1 MEKFKKA
8 QQQLHASQGREY
20 DWILLQSCI
29 SLLHNI
35 GDFRLKLADI
45 EQRIIQATLDK
56 NKQIEAND
64 KSAFYICA
72 NYRIS
77 STRESHEFKKLLA
90 NAQTISSFDKQEG
103 IFAQI
108 YNTIK
113 PICEYV
119 HDTLLASIFTPIENQ
134 LKAVQF
140 DQDRNEL
147 GSNDLPDYSFA
158 PQEFITMIGQVSKL
172 KNTVKSTFYTFP
184 FFNPVVRSALVHS
197 TS

>member
-1 MEKFKKA
+1 MHTNSKNSFPHFSTLQDFLKTVLEKFKKA

-35 GDFRLKLADI
+35 GDFRIKLADT
-45 EQRIIQATLDK
+45 EQRIIQAAVEK
-56 NKQIEAND
+56 NKQFEADD
-64 KSAFYICA
+64 KTAAFICA

-77 STRESHEFKKLLA
+77 SKRESHDFKKLLK
-90 NAQTISSFDKQEG
+90 NAQTISAFDKQDG

-140 DQDRNEL
+140 DQDRNEV
-147 GSNDLPDYSFA
+147 GANDLPDYSFA
-158 PQEFITMIGQVSKL
+158 PQEFITMVGQV
-172 KNTVKSTFYTFP
+172 KSAIT
-184 FFNPVVRSALVHS
+184 A
-197 TS
+197 